1 MSAAGASS
9 HEISLRDS
17 AHLEAVDNAFIER
30 QSAATSLAGAR
41 TWRNRDANGP
51 LLRAD
56 VYYTPGSNDME
67 TVGG

>member
-9 HEISLRDS
+9 HEIALRDS
-17 AHLEAVDNAFIER
+17 AHLEAADNAFTGR
-30 QSAATSLAGAR
+30 QSAAASLVGAR
-41 TWRNRDANGP
+41 TWRNRDANGL

-56 VYYTPGSNDME
+56 VYYTPDSDDME